1 MVLYNTAQ
9 ISLFP
14 FMLWRYIY
22 PRTII
27 MIKNSE
33 YYLLTII
40 PNFIFI
46 LILIFMVV
54 ILMTM
59 KLMMVDTKEGIGCEK
74 VISLIRVVK
83 SKAWCYWQ

>member
-1 MVLYNTAQ
+1 
-9 ISLFP
+9 
-14 FMLWRYIY
+14 
-22 PRTII
+22 

-83 SKAWCYWQ
+83 SKVFLLLAIISKENRSIFNI